1 MLPLE
6 LRLAIA
12 HNDAD
17 RSLVPSLSH
26 KLLSFCV
33 FSPSPQTQIIHLAAL
48 VDQVNIEKT
57 TRTVTPPQAVND

>member
-17 RSLVPSLSH
+17 RSLVPSQSPH

-48 VDQVNIEKT
+48 VDQVNVEKT
-57 TRTVTPPQAVND
+57 TRTVHSTTSC